1 MSQPTLRV
9 RDVVTR
15 TRMGEDGN
23 ATAEIAVAVKS
34 EALNPRTSRIHY
46 LWIYARGCVFAYT
59 FFSF

>member
-23 ATAEIAVAVKS
+23 ATAEIA
-34 EALNPRTSRIHY
+34 
-46 LWIYARGCVFAYT
+46 AR
-59 FFSF
+59 